1 MLFKPHFNEI
11 IKNDNKSDLKR
22 PMELTAE
29 ELNWIFLVKY
39 SLCSINMDLLKPIWL
54 CWTGI
59 IVWQKSAIKSF
70 IWHLR
75 LVGILPLDIGVLLSD
90 MGMVLNEILVVI

>member
-1 MLFKPHFNEI
+1 VEISASAKSIKSMADSVDSNIVTLSNEIWKELEAASAVESPMLFKPHFNEI

-54 CWTGI
+54 C
-59 IVWQKSAIKSF
+59 
-70 IWHLR
+70 
-75 LVGILPLDIGVLLSD
+75 
-90 MGMVLNEILVVI
+90 